1 MVKLT
6 WIDEINHEKVVF
18 EGNILNK
25 RRDWGV
31 FIVDM
36 GKKEFD
42 SFLSEIPE
50 GSITSTQ
57 LEYIKERLDENR

>member
-18 EGNILNK
+18 EGNTLNK
-25 RRDWGV
+25 RRDWKV
-31 FIVDM
+31 FTVNM
-36 GKKEFD
+36 NKKEFD
-42 SFLSEIPE
+42 NFLSEIPE

-57 LEYIKERLDENR
+57 LKYIEERLNER